1 MALMRVSEP
10 AERAGVAATALRC
23 HEERGLLPARRSP
36 AGYGSARL
44 LGVPGPD
51 PVEEG

>member
-23 HEERGLLPARRSP
+23 HEERGLLPARRP
-36 AGYGSARL
+36 RAGSGPARL
-44 LGVPGPD
+44 LGARGPH